1 MDAKARKVLN
11 GLTKLGGEQEVFDL
25 SIAIKMTEDAIQTH
39 LNALAE
45 EGAVSCRRDDGGKEF
60 WSVADARPSPEPGAK
75 EPAAEKKRVK
85 ATAAG
90 PDDRFDEFIVDAK
103 APAPAPSPAPIQ
115 PEPADFDS
123 FEPARPAHGAP
134 PAENV
139 SEAEEIEF
147 DAKPPKREKRAKI
160 DADAEFGPINEKPE
174 KSAKRKA
181 SEPKPAKESKAEREL
196 SAGPDDHFDEFAERI
211 HSKPSLPLPLMAG
224 AAVLVLVVVIF
235 IVGGG
240 GGGRARKIEDVSKK
254 LDSLNAARMADIDT
268 LTAKNKALSDDVKRL
283 RANLDKVS
291 QDIAKKSAPEAK
303 PTPESKP
310 AAGSKPKPGNKR

>member
-25 SIAIKMTEDAIQTH
+25 SIAIKMTEDAVQTH
-39 LNALAE
+39 LNALME

-60 WSVADARPSPEPGAK
+60 WSVAAAQPSP

-103 APAPAPSPAPIQ
+103 ATAPAPSPAPIQ

-123 FEPARPAHGAP
+123 FEPARHAP
-134 PAENV
+134 DAQQPAENI
-139 SEAEEIEF
+139 SEAEIEF
-147 DAKPPKREKRAKI
+147 DSKPPKREKRTKI
-160 DADAEFGPINEKPE
+160 AADAEFSPEIEKPE
-174 KSAKRKA
+174 KSARKKA

-211 HSKPSLPLPLMAG
+211 HSKPNLPLPLMAG

-235 IVGGG
+235 IVGGNG
-240 GGGRARKIEDVSKK
+240 KAKKTELINTIQSLKEETAATTSKIDALMAENKK
-254 LDSLNAARMADIDT
+254 LSEDI
-268 LTAKNKALSDDVKRL
+268 KRL
-283 RANLDKVS
+283 KADLNKVS
-291 QDIAKKSAPEAK
+291 QDIAKKSASETKPAPE
-303 PTPESKP
+303 TKP
-310 AAGSKPKPGNKR
+310 AAGNKPKPGNKR